1 MIPPIR
7 IKTTFL
13 ASQAHQRRQER
24 HQPKGMI
31 TCSVADQHGVAATG
45 HSPITTEELI
55 LRAKHNIGLGETSR
69 IVSFRAA
76 VEDIALACDQGATQ
90 REIAEGVGKSPAWV
104 NRLMKWREGGYV
116 GAPFADKFVQGVNG
130 SAAPVEPAAAKTT
143 SERENSAE
151 QHTNGGGPTMT
162 NAAEPEDIAVAAE
175 EQAVAN
181 KFSCVE
187 RARLIE
193 TLEFL
198 AVERPRLRA
207 KFALIVENRRAGLG
221 LTWDQLLISADEV
234 APSVVVA

>member
-1 MIPPIR
+1 
-7 IKTTFL
+7 
-13 ASQAHQRRQER
+13 
-24 HQPKGMI
+24 
-31 TCSVADQHGVAATG
+31 
-45 HSPITTEELI
+45 
-55 LRAKHNIGLGETSR
+55 
-69 IVSFRAA
+69 
-76 VEDIALACDQGATQ
+76 
-90 REIAEGVGKSPAWV
+90 
-104 NRLMKWREGGYV
+104 
-116 GAPFADKFVQGVNG
+116 
-130 SAAPVEPAAAKTT
+130 
-143 SERENSAE
+143 
-151 QHTNGGGPTMT
+151 MT